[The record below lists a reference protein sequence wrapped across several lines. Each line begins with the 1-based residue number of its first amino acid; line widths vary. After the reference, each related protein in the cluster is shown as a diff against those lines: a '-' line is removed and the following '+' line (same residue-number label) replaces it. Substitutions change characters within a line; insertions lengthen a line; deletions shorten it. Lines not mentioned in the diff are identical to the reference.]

1 MLVGPITRAR
11 EKMLKESFRNL
22 AKSFV
27 EKIYQEWAKEEK
39 TKLNGPNIESG
50 QPKTLIVA

>member
-1 MLVGPITRAR
+1 MPMGPITKAR
-11 EKMLKESFRNL
+11 SKMLKESFRNI

-27 EKIYQEWAKEEK
+27 EKMHQECAKEEK
-39 TKLNGPNIESG
+39 TKLNRPNIESG